1 MCTNRSTPA
10 RRAAST
16 TRLVPSTCTAWKVA
30 GPVSTM
36 MPTRCTTAV
45 APRMRVASAPA
56 SPRSPGISSTPRLS
70 RVDARWGSRTSAR
83 TVCPRRASTVVMCR
97 PTNPVAPVTAI
108 STTDPIRSRLCRPRP
123 GTRACGA
130 VRDLLPAQAVR
141 VARTIPPLM
150 VVAHC
155 RDDVAK
161 VCERREDL
169 GPDDD
174 VLLDVLELFGGERTL
189 FVQDR
194 FAGSD
199 LADVVQPPR
208 DPHVLDV
215 LLRYSELVGDRGGEV
230 GDAGRMPAHVGVLR
244 FQGVDQ
250 GFESGDRKPLQLH
263 PLALQLRGAGADL
276 FLEPLVQL
284 AVLEQHFAPFE
295 RPLYGAP
302 QVGELNRLREVIH
315 GAPLHAQRGAG
326 GVVHGGEHEDREL
339 GLDLDGLRYEVHA
352 AGAGHPDVAQHE
364 RDAMAPELLQGFVA
378 GARGIHFVLLLREEL
393 LEGVPDGFLIVHD
406 QDLHGTR
413 HVGH

>member
-30 GPVSTM
+30 GPISTM
-36 MPTRCTTAV
+36 MPTRCTTAF
-45 APRMRVASAPA
+45 APRMRVVSAPA
-56 SPRSPGISSTPRLS
+56 SARSPGTSSTPRLWS
-70 RVDARWGSRTSAR
+70 VGARRGSRTSAR

-97 PTNPVAPVTAI
+97 PTNPVAPVTTI
-108 STTDPIRSRLCRPRP
+108 STKQPIRWRPSRLRR

-130 VRDLLPAQAVR
+130 AQPPRPVPRKPWDRAPCQKDQPPAAPPFRGSSFPVGAGRAEGVEHFGGAEDAGADRDLLPAQAVR

-189 FVQDR
+189 LVQDR
-194 FAGSD
+194 FARSD
-199 LADVVQPPR
+199 LADVVQPAR
-208 DPHVLDV
+208 DPHELDV

-250 GFESGDRKPLQLH
+250 G
-263 PLALQLRGAGADL
+263 
-276 FLEPLVQL
+276 
-284 AVLEQHFAPFE
+284 
-295 RPLYGAP
+295 
-302 QVGELNRLREVIH
+302 
-315 GAPLHAQRGAG
+315 
-326 GVVHGGEHEDREL
+326 
-339 GLDLDGLRYEVHA
+339 
-352 AGAGHPDVAQHE
+352 
-364 RDAMAPELLQGFVA
+364 
-378 GARGIHFVLLLREEL
+378 
-393 LEGVPDGFLIVHD
+393 
-406 QDLHGTR
+406 
-413 HVGH
+413 